1 MIKPTVLIVLES
13 DGYLTA
19 YGSAEVEVKIVEI
32 WDPEIYD
39 EGTVD
44 EQVERQVPRLHSLL
58 CEADN
63 FKFKETGTPKPYGGG
78 GKQTIWERLVD
89 LVADAEEM
97 GRKYNLDLN
106 MLQKLE
112 EIVSRTKR

>member
-1 MIKPTVLIVLES
+1 MTKPTVLCVVEH
-13 DGYLTA
+13 DGFLTIFA
-19 YGSAEVEVKIVEI
+19 PDEVEVKIVEI
-32 WDPEIYD
+32 WDPEIYA
-39 EGTVD
+39 EGTLD

-106 MLQKLE
+106 LLQKLE
-112 EIVSRTKR
+112 EIVSKTK